1 MILGSPEFVADAAVS
16 ICGAIGAFIVLRSL
30 DDIVQTAPVRR
41 SFRFCLWVLVVLMVA
56 RVGHWGNMGWAF
68 TATTYAMAALIP
80 LAALL
85 LAEVLLRRHAPPWL
99 KKLCGGGAVVFVL
112 LGLVSFDAI
121 EFWHVL
127 GLLLLQLVG
136 LTGVAWFTF
145 SRDYDSLSLAE
156 NQSISRMALSF
167 LLILPFMLSDFMR
180 TPAVDLPVRLG
191 GLAVLALCW
200 LSIGFRRSGLK
211 QSEILRGFGSVVVVS
226 VGLTLLLMVVAPLS
240 MRNGMQVVSVLV
252 AAIMLLAIWQASIAL
267 HIEDGS
273 IVAMREMARVT
284 GSGPQA
290 GLELL
295 RRGAGAPEAVLLLE
309 SDLGDFDIPAL
320 RGEFASL
327 NHRQQIDAGNSEL
340 MNWLFS
346 RYGATHAVALTQD
359 PLILVM
365 LNNPAIA
372 GADTSQSGFGAI
384 ARMATLITGE
394 KQS

>member
-1 MILGSPEFVADAAVS
+1 MILSSPEFVADAAVS
-16 ICGAIGAFIVLRSL
+16 ICGAIGACIVLRSL

-41 SFRFCLWVLVVLMVA
+41 SFRFCLWVLVVLMVS

-68 TATTYAMAALIP
+68 SATTYAMAALIP

-85 LAEVLLRRHAPPWL
+85 LAEVLLRRHAPPLL
-99 KKLCGGGAVVFVL
+99 KKFCGGGALIFVL
-112 LGLVSFDAI
+112 LALMSFEAI

-127 GLLLLQLVG
+127 GLLILQLVG
-136 LTGVAWFTF
+136 LSGVAWFTF
-145 SRDYDSLSLAE
+145 RRDHDSLSLAE

-180 TPAVDLPVRLG
+180 TPMIDLPVRLG

-200 LSIGFRRSGLK
+200 LSIGFRRSGLRK
-211 QSEILRGFGSVVVVS
+211 LEILRGFGGVVVIS
-226 VGLTLLLMVVAPLS
+226 VGLTLLLTVVAPLS
-240 MRNGMQVVSVLV
+240 LRNGVQVVSVLV

-273 IVAMREMARVT
+273 IVAMRKMAQVT

-295 RRGAGAPEAVLLLE
+295 RSGAGAPEAVLLVE

-320 RGEFASL
+320 RTEFASP
-327 NHRQQIDAGNSEL
+327 NHRQLTDEGNSEI

-346 RYGATHAVALTQD
+346 RFGATHAVALTQI
-359 PLILVM
+359 PLTLVM

-372 GADTSQSGFGAI
+372 GADTSQSSFGAI
-384 ARMATLITGE
+384 ARMAILITGN
-394 KQS
+394 KQT